1 MRSVVTVLTIVLVL
15 VGSGA
20 PAGRAVADQSALSPV
35 LNAGDKTLQFD
46 WPALRIGTGE
56 YEEGPTGVTVIHFPH
71 RALAAVD
78 VRGGSPGTVF
88 TDYLRLYE
96 RPDLDAVVF
105 SGGSAYGLEAVTA
118 VATALKDDGVRGG
131 WFDNIAEVSG
141 AIIYDFGDRR
151 LNEVYPDKRL
161 AQAAIRAARP
171 GIFPLGA
178 HGAGRFAVSGGLF
191 GCDAYS
197 GQGAAFRQIG
207 DLKIAAF
214 VVVNS
219 IGVVTTRDGRVAACY
234 PDQGWPQDLRTADLV
249 AAFPANL
256 NVARANSKGASKSNT
271 TVSLLVINRKIGQA
285 ALERLAMQVHGSM
298 ARAIQPF
305 ATQFDGDVLYAAS
318 TEEFDPPGDPKWQSF
333 VDLQLDVIASEVM
346 WDAVLAS
353 VPAQPAV
360 PSPDPHAQ
368 PAPEQLRRYAG
379 LYAFSPIAQLRVTVE
394 GRELRALASGP
405 RSVYAIGRETP
416 VTLQA
421 LSSTDF
427 TVPGRHPMI
436 LRFDRSGTLVI
447 NPGHWEQ
454 VGRRQP
460 D

>member
-1 MRSVVTVLTIVLVL
+1 VLGSLLIL
-15 VGSGA
+15 VGSGT
-20 PAGRAVADQSALSPV
+20 PVGRAVADQSGLAPV
-35 LNAGDKTLQFD
+35 LNAGDQTLQFD

-56 YEEGPTGVTVIHFPH
+56 YEEGPTGMTVIHFPH

-88 TDYLRLYE
+88 TDYLRLYD

-105 SGGSAYGLEAVTA
+105 SGGSGYGLEAVTA

-141 AIIYDFGDRR
+141 AIIYDFGERR
-151 LNEVYPDKRL
+151 LNEIYPDKRL

-178 HGAGRFAVSGGLF
+178 HGAGRIAVSGGLF

-207 DLKIAAF
+207 ELKIAAF

-219 IGVVTTRDGRVAACY
+219 IGVVTTRDGHVAACY
-234 PDQGWPQDLRTADLV
+234 RDPGWPQDLRTADLI

-256 NVARANSKGASKSNT
+256 NVARASSKGASKSNT
-271 TVSLLVINRKIGQA
+271 TVSLIVINRKIGQG
-285 ALERLAMQVHGSM
+285 ALQRLAMQVHGSM

-318 TEEFDPPGDPKWQSF
+318 TEEIDPPGDPKWQSF

-346 WDAVLAS
+346 WDAILAS

-360 PSPDPHAQ
+360 PDTEPGAQ
-368 PAPEQLRRYAG
+368 PTPKQLRRYAG
-379 LYAFSPIAQLRVTVE
+379 VYAFSPIARLKVTVE
-394 GRELRALASGP
+394 GRELRALANGP
-405 RSVYAIGRETP
+405 RNVYAIGRDAP
-416 VTLQA
+416 VMLQP
-421 LSSTDF
+421 LTSTDF
-427 TVPGRHPMI
+427 TVPGRHPMT
-436 LRFDRSGTLVI
+436 LHFDRSGTLVI

-454 VGRRQP
+454 IGRRRP

>member
-1 MRSVVTVLTIVLVL
+1 VLGSLFVL

-20 PAGRAVADQSALSPV
+20 PTGRAPADQPGLTPV
-35 LNAGDKTLQFD
+35 LNAGEKTLQFD

-56 YEEGPTGVTVIHFPH
+56 YEEGPTGMTVIHFPR

-105 SGGSAYGLEAVTA
+105 SGGSGYGLEAVTA
-118 VATALKDDGVRGG
+118 VSTALKDDGLRGG

-141 AIIYDFGDRR
+141 AIIYDFGERR
-151 LNEVYPDKRL
+151 LNEIYPDKRL

-207 DLKIAAF
+207 DVKIAAF
-214 VVVNS
+214 VVVNA
-219 IGVVTTRDGRVAACY
+219 IGVVTTRDGHVASCY
-234 PDQGWPQDLRTADLV
+234 RAPGWSQELRTADLI
-249 AAFPANL
+249 AAFPGNL

-271 TVSLLVINRKIGQA
+271 TVSLVVINRKIGQA
-285 ALERLAMQVHGSM
+285 ALQRLAMQVHGSM

-318 TEEFDPPGDPKWQSF
+318 TEEVDPPGDPKWQSV

-346 WDAVLAS
+346 WDAILAS
-353 VPAQPAV
+353 VPEQPTV

-368 PAPEQLRRYAG
+368 PTAEQLRRYAG
-379 LYAFSPIAQLRVTVE
+379 VYAFSPLARLQVTVE
-394 GRELRALASGP
+394 GGKLRALASGP
-405 RSVYAIGRETP
+405 RSVYAIGRDTA
-416 VTLQA
+416 VTLQPLTA
-421 LSSTDF
+421 TDF
-427 TVPGRHPMI
+427 TVPGRYPMT
-436 LRFDRSGTLVI
+436 LRFDHSGTLVI

-454 VGRRQP
+454 IGRRQAN
-460 D
+460 